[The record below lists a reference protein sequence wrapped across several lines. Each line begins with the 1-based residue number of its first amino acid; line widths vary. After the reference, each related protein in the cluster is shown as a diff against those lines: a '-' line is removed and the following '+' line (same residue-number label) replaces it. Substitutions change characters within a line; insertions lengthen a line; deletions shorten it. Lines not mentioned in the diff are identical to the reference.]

1 MTQEV
6 LDIFPAYRDY
16 LTPARFK
23 VAYGGRGSAKT
34 RTFCTVLTSNVL
46 YHGWRVVCFREIME
60 SIADSVYQEF
70 VAEIERRGLDR
81 FFDILKTEI
90 NCSASGGCIKFS
102 GIRAN
107 AMRLNTQK
115 LKGFAN
121 FDAAWLEEA
130 NPVSAESWNALIP
143 TMRKS
148 GSEIWVSFNPE
159 NPLEETY
166 QRFVANPKYPAERG
180 GKPYCIVKKIN
191 FTDNPRFPKELS
203 DDAELMRATDPELYR
218 YVYLGE
224 PVSNNALSIIKP
236 IWIEATIDA
245 HLQIP
250 GFPMGGGKI
259 GGMDVS
265 GGVEGDVAAPKTND
279 PNAMAW
285 RYGCVLTGLEEWHDD
300 NPNAAAAHAYEVVGR
315 EGIDA
320 THIDDIGVGASVPGE
335 MQRLHREAVANSPD
349 IARAIF
355 TGWTASES
363 PNEPEREYQPG
374 KTHGDMFAN
383 LKAQG
388 WGLLADRFRNTWQAR
403 NGLPHDAEQLIS
415 IPSGLP
421 LRDKLQAELAQPR
434 RESINGRMK
443 VESKKSLKA
452 RGIPSHNL
460 ADAVVMAYAPQPGAT
475 AQAWIDAMTARAA
488 APAKP

>member
-16 LTPARFK
+16 LQPARFK

-70 VAEIERRGLDR
+70 VAEIERRGIER
-81 FFDILKTEI
+81 HFEILKTEI
-90 NCSASGGCIKFS
+90 KCPGSGGCIRFS
-102 GIRAN
+102 GIKAN
-107 AMRLNTQK
+107 SKRLNTQK
-115 LKGFAN
+115 LKGFSD

-130 NPVSAESWNALIP
+130 NPVTAESWNALIP

-159 NPLEETY
+159 NPLEETF
-166 QRFVANPKYPAERG
+166 QRFVASPTYPAQKDGRAF
-180 GKPYCIVKKIN
+180 CIVKKIN
-191 FTDNPRFPKELS
+191 YTDNPRFPRELA
-203 DDAELMRATDPELYR
+203 DDAELMRQSDPELFR
-218 YVYLGE
+218 HVYGGE
-224 PVSNNALSIIKP
+224 PVANNALSIIKP
-236 IWIEATIDA
+236 MWVEASVDA
-245 HLQIP
+245 HLKIP
-250 GFPMGGGKI
+250 GFPVGGGRI

-265 GGVEGDVAAPKTND
+265 GGVEGDVAAPKSND
-279 PNAMAW
+279 PNALAW
-285 RYGCVLTGLEEWHDD
+285 RYGCILAGLEEWQDE
-300 NPNAAAAHAYEVVGR
+300 NPNAAAAHAYGIIRR
-315 EGIDA
+315 EAID
-320 THIDDIGVGASVPGE
+320 TLHIDDIGVGASVPGE
-335 MQRLHREAVANSPD
+335 LRRLRTDAAAKDAQTPS
-349 IARAIF
+349 AAF
-355 TGWTASES
+355 LGWTASES
-363 PNEPEREYQPG
+363 PAQSDREYQPG

-388 WGLLADRFRNTWQAR
+388 WGLLGDRFRHTWQAR
-403 NGLPHDAEQLIS
+403 NGLPYDPEQLIS

-421 LRDKLQAELAQPR
+421 LREKLQAELSQPR

-443 VESKKSLKA
+443 VEGKKSLKQ

-460 ADAVVMAYAPQPGAT
+460 ADAVVMAYAPVNRVPSGF
-475 AQAWIDAMTARAA
+475 DVL
-488 APAKP
+488 

>member
-1 MTQEV
+1 VTQEV
-6 LDIFPAYRDY
+6 LDVFPAYRDY
-16 LTPARFK
+16 LQPARFK

-34 RTFCTVLTSNVL
+34 RTFATVLTSNVL

-70 VAEIERRGLDR
+70 VAEIERRGLER
-81 FFDILKTEI
+81 YFEVLKTEI
-90 NCSASGGCIKFS
+90 NCPSSGGCIKFS

-107 AMRLNTQK
+107 TKKLNTQK
-115 LKGFAN
+115 LKGFSN

-143 TMRKS
+143 TMRKD

-159 NPLEETY
+159 NPLEETF
-166 QRFVANPKYPAERG
+166 QRFVANPKYPATKDGRAF
-180 GKPYCIVKKIN
+180 CIVRKIN
-191 FTDNPRFPKELS
+191 FTDNPRFPRELL
-203 DDAELMRATDPELYR
+203 DDAELMRVTDPELYR

-224 PVSNNALSIIKP
+224 PVAENALSIIKP
-236 IWIEATIDA
+236 VWIESAVDA
-245 HLQIP
+245 HLHIP
-250 GFPMGGGKI
+250 DFPMGGGKI

-279 PNAMAW
+279 PNALAW
-285 RYGCVLTGLEEWHDD
+285 RYGCVLAGLEEWHDD
-300 NPNAAAAHAYEVVGR
+300 NPNAAAAHAYGIVGR
-315 EGIDA
+315 EAID
-320 THIDDIGVGASVPGE
+320 TVQIDDIGVGASVPGE
-335 MQRLHREAVANSPD
+335 FQRLQKEALAKNSATPKVKF
-349 IARAIF
+349 I
-355 TGWTASES
+355 GWTASES
-363 PNEPEREYQPG
+363 PYDPDRDYQPG
-374 KTHGDMFAN
+374 KTHDDMFSN

-403 NGLPHDAEQLIS
+403 NGMPFDREQLIS

-421 LRDKLQAELAQPR
+421 MRDKLQAELSQPR

-443 VESKKSLKA
+443 VESKKSLKV

-460 ADAVVMAYAPQPGAT
+460 ADAVVMAYAP
-475 AQAWIDAMTARAA
+475 AA
-488 APAKP
+488 NAGYDLASLLG